1 MRALQAGGG
10 GARAEIRSGPASELT
25 GYRFSRRTGTFR
37 KLSIGGVEIGPT
49 AAFEPA
55 GCDVPSGGGL
65 QMDNW
70 KQTFL
75 DKLTQAQSQ
84 WLTRFDEALDTH
96 FVPIFEEY
104 RQFLADNGFRLSMPM
119 REPGRRSFKFELSE
133 NAYLLMILRAIGV
146 GELELRCD
154 SFVPGC
160 DPAHSRSVGL
170 VSQVTQEWVTERLRG
185 ALETFVELL
194 SQASPPNV
202 SEPVE
207 ELVSA

>member
-1 MRALQAGGG
+1 
-10 GARAEIRSGPASELT
+10 
-25 GYRFSRRTGTFR
+25 
-37 KLSIGGVEIGPT
+37 
-49 AAFEPA
+49 
-55 GCDVPSGGGL
+55 
-65 QMDNW
+65 MDNW

-84 WLTRFDEALDTH
+84 WISRFDEALNTH

-104 RQFLADNGFRLSMPM
+104 RQFLADNGFRLSVPM

-133 NAYLLMILRAIGV
+133 NAYLLMILRAMGV
-146 GELELRCD
+146 GELELRCE

-170 VSQVTQEWVTERLRG
+170 VSQVTQEWVTERVRG
-185 ALETFVELL
+185 ALETFVDLL
-194 SQASPPNV
+194 SKAVPPEV
-202 SEPVE
+202 SEPLE